1 MCEITALNVTFV
13 PVTVLMKTTTMNSS
27 KRPPVWFRLTVAVTI
42 APLLSWPW
50 LLSGI
55 PSADATMRTLLMCL
69 PAYVMLSGYIAYR
82 TYRER
87 PEVARILIFL
97 VWLSYVAIASLAV
110 LG

>member
-1 MCEITALNVTFV
+1 
-13 PVTVLMKTTTMNSS
+13 MKTTIMNSS

-82 TYRER
+82 TYRDR
-87 PEVARILIFL
+87 PEVAWILIFL

-110 LG
+110 LGWAAAVAR